1 MRVPDLQNVK
11 NLVPRWAHERR
22 LAVEHEIT
30 VRVRYADTDTMR
42 VVYYANYLV
51 WFESGRVELLRS
63 RGVVYKDIEE
73 MGIFIPVVEAKAN
86 YKSPARFDDELLV
99 KTRLKEMGNTS
110 LIFENE
116 VYRLP
121 ERELLCTGH
130 TVHVVVGRDGKPM
143 PIPQELRSRL
153 SA

>member
-1 MRVPDLQNVK
+1 
-11 NLVPRWAHERR
+11 LVA
-22 LAVEHEIT
+22 EHEIT

-42 VVYYANYLV
+42 VVYYANYFQ
-51 WFESGRVELLRS
+51 WFESGRIELLRS
-63 RGVVYKDIEE
+63 RGVVYRDIEE

-86 YKSPARFDDELLV
+86 YKSPARFDDQLIV
-99 KTRLKEMGNTS
+99 RTRLKEMGNSSVT
-110 LIFENE
+110 FENE

-121 ERELLCTGH
+121 GKELLCTGH

-143 PIPQELRSRL
+143 PIPDALRARL

>member
-1 MRVPDLQNVK
+1 MV
-11 NLVPRWAHERR
+11 
-22 LAVEHEIT
+22 VEHEIT

-51 WFESGRVELLRS
+51 WFESGRIELLRS
-63 RGVVYKDIEE
+63 RGVVYRDIEE

-86 YKSPARFDDELLV
+86 YKAPARFDDELLV
-99 KTRLKEMGNTS
+99 KTRIKEMGTTS
-110 LIFENE
+110 VTFENE

-121 ERELLCTGH
+121 GRELLCTGH
-130 TVHVVVGRDGKPM
+130 TVHVVVGKDGRPM
-143 PIPQELRSRL
+143 PIPEALRARL

>member
-1 MRVPDLQNVK
+1 M
-11 NLVPRWAHERR
+11 A
-22 LAVEHEIT
+22 AEHDIK

-51 WFESGRVELLRS
+51 WFESGRIELLRS

-73 MGIFIPVVEAKAN
+73 MGIFIPVVEAKVN

-99 KTRLKEMGNTS
+99 RTRLGEMGTTS
-110 LIFENE
+110 VTFENE
-116 VYRLP
+116 IYRLP
-121 ERELLCTGH
+121 GMELLCKGH

-143 PIPQELRSRL
+143 PIPEALRSKL